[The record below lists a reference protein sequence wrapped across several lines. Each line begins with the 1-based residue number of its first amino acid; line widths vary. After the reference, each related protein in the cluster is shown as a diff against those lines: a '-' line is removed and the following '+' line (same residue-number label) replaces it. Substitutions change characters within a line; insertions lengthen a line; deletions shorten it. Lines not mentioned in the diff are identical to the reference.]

1 MPVITQNC
9 LYQPEGLPTRL
20 LHLLVLARGAYTKI
34 IILTIGSRPHNT
46 ASCDAASF
54 LWSTGW
60 RKLIAS
66 IKQWLWH
73 TAQAGDHCIVL
84 LQKPWALEE
93 PLATCPQLRTRRAL
107 NRGCE
112 RLLPRSAT

>member
-1 MPVITQNC
+1 MEDGSLQ
-9 LYQPEGLPTRL
+9 E
-20 LHLLVLARGAYTKI
+20 GAYPKI

-54 LWSTGW
+54 LWPTGW

-66 IKQWLWH
+66 IKQWPWH
-73 TAQAGDHCIVL
+73 TAQAGDRCIVL

-93 PLATCPQLRTRRAL
+93 PLATCPQRRILEADQ
-107 NRGCE
+107 
-112 RLLPRSAT
+112 